1 MLLLILV
8 LVSVALVPVFGGHPQ
23 SLAEIRLKSLG
34 LLLSA
39 VALQA
44 ALVLF
49 PGGTNVIRICAYIG
63 SYVLAAGFLV
73 RNSTVPGLWLIAVG
87 AALNFSAIVSNGG
100 VMPAAPYA
108 MVVAG
113 LPLHL
118 AVYSNSIPLQSP
130 QLALFGDIFAIPAS
144 WPFANIYSLGDICI
158 AIGAVVTVHRVSGSR
173 MVPSGAG
180 RFVAVVRGRDA
191 ARGVVAHA
199 LSSVAGWSLAA
210 VAILRVASN
219 AGSVEDFTRS
229 CGTLVVVG
237 LAGAVAGGACAAILP
252 NGRRTVAVACG
263 LRVIGVLSLA
273 FAVHPSLG
281 RLAIVAAILGG
292 TGPALRSAARPR
304 SASLAVAGDATL
316 TAVAGLAVCMSPG
329 LATVLV
335 SAGGVAITLL
345 ALGPLGAAA
354 LLLTAA
360 EGEGGIGAERVADTG
375 IEPAARNRRLGRS
388 SAVVPAAALLCGC
401 GLAAAIP
408 FRPGTGTTLLASEP
422 GLHATLVGLGFVV
435 GVFGA
440 GLALGAIA
448 TPALSSRLSPERLFP
463 WALLPLVV
471 LLPAAGTQD
480 LSQLLAAWLAAGI
493 TVSVAS
499 LAARSLARARVQEGD
514 PPELEAIPGVAASS
528 GLLLGVGTARL
539 LGLGLDVV
547 SVLVLATALVL
558 LAAGTARFLLLGSQE
573 RLGDAARC

>member
-8 LVSVALVPVFGGHPQ
+8 LVSVALVPIFGGHPQ
-23 SLAEIRLKSLG
+23 SLAEIRLKSIG
-34 LLLSA
+34 LLLAA
-39 VALQA
+39 VGLQA

-49 PGGTNVIRICAYIG
+49 PGGANVIRIGAYIG

-73 RNSTVPGLWLIAVG
+73 RNSQVPGLWLIALG

-118 AVYSNSIPLQSP
+118 AVYSNSIPLHSP

-180 RFVAVVRGRDA
+180 RFVAVVRDRDA
-191 ARGVVAHA
+191 ARGALAHA

-210 VAILRVASN
+210 VATLRVASN
-219 AGSVEDFTRS
+219 AGGVEDFTRS

-252 NGRRTVAVACG
+252 NGRRSVAVACG
-263 LRVIGVLSLA
+263 LRVGGVLSLA
-273 FAVHPSLG
+273 FTAQPSLVQ
-281 RLAIVAAILGG
+281 LAIVAAILGG
-292 TGPALRSAARPR
+292 TGPALRSAARAR
-304 SASLAVAGDATL
+304 SAPLAVAGDATL
-316 TAVAGLAVCMSPG
+316 TAVAGLAVCMAPG

-354 LLLTAA
+354 LLLTAPPREADREA
-360 EGEGGIGAERVADTG
+360 EPGAEPGADR
-375 IEPAARNRRLGRS
+375 ARDRRLGRS
-388 SAVVPAAALLCGC
+388 SAVVPAAVLLCGC

-408 FRPGTGTTLLASEP
+408 FRPGTGTSLLAGEP
-422 GLHATLVGLGFVV
+422 GLHAILVSLGFVV

-471 LLPAAGTQD
+471 LLPAAGTED
-480 LSQLLAAWLAAGI
+480 LSELLAAWLAAGV

-499 LAARSLARARVQEGD
+499 LAARSLARTAAQESTQ
-514 PPELEAIPGVAASS
+514 ELETIPGVAASS
-528 GLLLGVGTARL
+528 GLLLGVGAARL

-573 RLGDAARC
+573 RLGDAARS

>member
-8 LVSVALVPVFGGHPQ
+8 LLSVALVPVFGGHPR
-23 SLAEIRLKSLG
+23 SLAEIRLGSIV
-34 LLLSA
+34 LLLAA

-44 ALVLF
+44 ALILF
-49 PGGTNVIRICAYIG
+49 PGGTNVIRIAAYIG

-73 RNSTVPGLWLIAVG
+73 RNSAIPGLWLIALG

-108 MVVAG
+108 MSVAG

-158 AIGAVVTVHRVSGSR
+158 AIGAVVTVHRISGSR

-180 RFVAVVRGRDA
+180 RFAGVLRDRGA
-191 ARGVVAHA
+191 ARGVAAHA

-210 VAILRVASN
+210 VAILRVASS
-219 AGSVEDFTRS
+219 AGSVEAFTRS
-229 CGTLVVVG
+229 CGTLVVIG
-237 LAGAVAGGACAAILP
+237 LAGAVAGGACSAILP
-252 NGRRTVAVACG
+252 SGRRSVAVACG
-263 LRVIGVLSLA
+263 LRVGGVLSLA
-273 FAVHPSLG
+273 FAAHPSLVQ
-281 RLAIVAAILGG
+281 LAIVAAILGG
-292 TGPALRSAARPR
+292 TGPSLRSAARPR

-316 TAVAGLAVCMSPG
+316 TAVAGLTVCMAPG

-335 SAGGVAITLL
+335 SAGGVAIALL
-345 ALGPLGAAA
+345 AIGPLGAGA
-354 LLLTAA
+354 LLLTDPHRKADARADA
-360 EGEGGIGAERVADTG
+360 EA
-375 IEPAARNRRLGRS
+375 EPAPPDRRLGRT
-388 SAVVPAAALLCGC
+388 SAVVPAAVLLCGC

-408 FRPGTGTTLLASEP
+408 FRPGTGTSLLASEP
-422 GLHATLVGLGFVV
+422 DLHAILVGLGFVV

-448 TPALSSRLSPERLFP
+448 TPALSSRLRPERLFP

-480 LSQLLAAWLAAGI
+480 LSQLLAAWLAAGV

-499 LAARSLARARVQEGD
+499 LAARSLARAPAQEGAQ
-514 PPELEAIPGVAASS
+514 PQLQAIPGVAASS
-528 GLLLGVGTARL
+528 GLLLGVGAARL
-539 LGLGLDVV
+539 LELGFDVV

-558 LAAGTARFLLLGSQE
+558 LAAGTARFLLLGSQVQ
-573 RLGDAARC
+573 LGDAARP

>member
-8 LVSVALVPVFGGHPQ
+8 LVSVALIPVFGGHPQ
-23 SLAEIRLKSLG
+23 SLADIRLKSIW
-34 LLLSA
+34 LLLAA
-39 VALQA
+39 VGLQV
-44 ALVLF
+44 ALVLS
-49 PGGTNVIRICAYIG
+49 PGATNAIRVAAYIG

-73 RNSTVPGLWLIAVG
+73 RNSAIPGLWLIALG

-108 MVVAG
+108 MSVAG

-180 RFVAVVRGRDA
+180 RFLAVVRDRDA
-191 ARGVVAHA
+191 ARGVAAHA
-199 LSSVAGWSLAA
+199 LSSVAGWTLAA
-210 VAILRVASN
+210 VAILRVASDT
-219 AGSVEDFTRS
+219 GSVEEFTRS

-252 NGRRTVAVACG
+252 NGRRSVAVACG
-263 LRVIGVLSLA
+263 LRVGGVLSLA
-273 FAVHPSLG
+273 FAVHPSLVQ
-281 RLAIVAAILGG
+281 LAIVAAILCG
-292 TGPALRSAARPR
+292 TGPALRAAARPR

-316 TAVAGLAVCMSPG
+316 TAVAGFAVCLAPG

-335 SAGGVAITLL
+335 SAGGVAIALL
-345 ALGPLGAAA
+345 VLGALGAGA
-354 LLLTAA
+354 LLLTAPTREA
-360 EGEGGIGAERVADTG
+360 DMGADTG
-375 IEPAARNRRLGRS
+375 AEPEAREGRLHRS
-388 SAVVPAAALLCGC
+388 SAVVPAAVLLCAC

-408 FRPGTGTTLLASEP
+408 FRPGTGTSLLAGEP
-422 GLHATLVGLGFVV
+422 DPHAILVGLGFVV

-448 TPALSSRLSPERLFP
+448 TPALSSRLRPERLFP
-463 WALLPLVV
+463 WALLPLVL
-471 LLPAAGTQD
+471 LLPAAGTED

-499 LAARSLARARVQEGD
+499 LAARSLARAPVLEGAQ
-514 PPELEAIPGVAASS
+514 PELETIPGVAASS
-528 GLLLGVGTARL
+528 GLLLGVGAARL

-547 SVLVLATALVL
+547 SVLVVATALVL
-558 LAAGTARFLLLGSQE
+558 LAAGPARFLLLGSQE
-573 RLGDAARC
+573 RLGDAARS

>member
-8 LVSVALVPVFGGHPQ
+8 LVSVALVPLFGGHPQ

-34 LLLSA
+34 LLLAA
-39 VALQA
+39 VGLQA

-49 PGGTNVIRICAYIG
+49 PGGTNVIRIGAYIG

-73 RNSTVPGLWLIAVG
+73 RNSKVPGLWLIAVG
-87 AALNFSAIVSNGG
+87 AALNFGAIVSNGG

-118 AVYSNSIPLQSP
+118 AVYSNSIPLESP

-158 AIGAVVTVHRVSGSR
+158 AIGAVVTVHRISGSR

-180 RFVAVVRGRDA
+180 RFVAVVRDRDA
-191 ARGVVAHA
+191 ARSAVAHA

-219 AGSVEDFTRS
+219 AGGVEGFTRS
-229 CGTLVVVG
+229 CGALVVVG
-237 LAGAVAGGACAAILP
+237 LAGAVAGGACVAILP
-252 NGRRTVAVACG
+252 NGPRSVMVACG
-263 LRVIGVLSLA
+263 LRLGAVLSLA
-273 FAVHPSLG
+273 IATHPSLVQ
-281 RLAIVAAILGG
+281 LAIVAAVLGG

-304 SASLAVAGDATL
+304 SASLAVAGDAAL
-316 TAVAGLAVCMSPG
+316 TAVAGLAVCMAPG
-329 LATVLV
+329 LAAVLV
-335 SAGGVAITLL
+335 SGGGVAIALL
-345 ALGPLGAAA
+345 ALGPIGAAT
-354 LLLTAA
+354 LLLTAPA
-360 EGEGGIGAERVADTG
+360 RDVDMGAGR
-375 IEPAARNRRLGRS
+375 AAPDRRLGRS
-388 SAVVPAAALLCGC
+388 SAVVPTAVLLCGC

-408 FRPGTGTTLLASEP
+408 FRPGTGTSLLASEP
-422 GLHATLVGLGFVV
+422 DLHAVLVGLGFVA
-435 GVFGA
+435 GVFGV

-448 TPALSSRLSPERLFP
+448 TPALSSRLRPERLFP

-471 LLPAAGTQD
+471 LLPAAGTRD
-480 LSQLLAAWLAAGI
+480 LSQLLAAWLAAGL

-499 LAARSLARARVQEGD
+499 LAARSLALAHVQEAEQPD
-514 PPELEAIPGVAASS
+514 LEAIPGVAASS
-528 GLLLGVGTARL
+528 GLLLGIGVARL
-539 LGLGLDVV
+539 LGLGFDVV
-547 SVLVLATALVL
+547 AVLVLATALVL

-573 RLGDAARC
+573 RLGDAARS